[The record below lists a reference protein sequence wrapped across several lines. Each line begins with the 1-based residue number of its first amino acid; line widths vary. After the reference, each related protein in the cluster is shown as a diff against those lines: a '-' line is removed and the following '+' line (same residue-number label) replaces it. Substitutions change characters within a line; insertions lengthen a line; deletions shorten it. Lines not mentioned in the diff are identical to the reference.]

1 LTLLALALVAAACTT
16 APTTQLLDR
25 ARDEYRAVQE
35 SPMAASY
42 VAEAGYAGLVM
53 GKRLVIPGLSNKA
66 SFLLSHIIPRSWSM
80 PLIAWLQDKR
90 QA

>member
-1 LTLLALALVAAACTT
+1 M
-16 APTTQLLDR
+16 R
-25 ARDEYRAVQE
+25 
-35 SPMAASY
+35 PMAASY